1 MGVTGVR
8 EGIECAEIA
17 ERTASVQQTQST
29 WSRGWLWLAWFGFA
43 FCTLVIGTIGG
54 IVRGDPA
61 RLVLSWGIVSDFTI
75 FSIAVYVLGTGLAV
89 LILRRLTAR
98 RGLGWASFG
107 LRGGLSGS
115 ALLQVLMG
123 VVIASVLYILIDWA
137 CAGLGVGMDWQPR
150 RVRLHLATGADYSL
164 VVVFAVLLGP
174 LVEELVF
181 RGYVLTMFL
190 GRNSQAR
197 AVLWSALIFTSVHL
211 AIGPGTLI
219 YVAFWSLIPAFL
231 YLRHKSLYPAILF
244 HVLNNAI
251 AYLVVP
257 LMGW

>member
-1 MGVTGVR
+1 MEVTSVR
-8 EGIECAEIA
+8 EGIESTETAQ
-17 ERTASVQQTQST
+17 TASVPATQAV
-29 WSRGWLWLAWFGFA
+29 WRLRWLWLAWFGFA
-43 FCTLVIGTIGG
+43 FCSLVIGTIGG
-54 IVRGDPA
+54 IVQGDPA

-89 LILRRLTAR
+89 LILRRLAAQ

-123 VVIASVLYILIDWA
+123 VVIASCLYILVDWA
-137 CAGLGVGMDWQPR
+137 CAGLGIGMEWRPR
-150 RVRLHLATGADYSL
+150 SVRLHLVTGVDYSL
-164 VVVFAVLLGP
+164 VVMFAVLLGP

-190 GRNSQAR
+190 GRNSRAR

-211 AIGPGTLI
+211 VIGPGTLVYI
-219 YVAFWSLIPAFL
+219 AFWSLIPAFL

-251 AYLVVP
+251 AYLAVP
-257 LMGW
+257 MMGW